1 MNLFI
6 YFSFVDF
13 SNATLNIE
21 RLTEY
26 LASLKNRYLKK
37 YIYIYIAYVPFFLII
52 LYVFRKCIWP
62 RIFVFLMLIS
72 YSNWWGPKFYAD
84 LQSHK

>member
-1 MNLFI
+1 MSMNLFI

-37 YIYIYIAYVPFFLII
+37 YIYIYCLRSVLSHYTVRVP
-52 LYVFRKCIWP
+52 
-62 RIFVFLMLIS
+62 
-72 YSNWWGPKFYAD
+72 
-84 LQSHK
+84 

>member
-1 MNLFI
+1 MSMNQFI

-37 YIYIYIAYVPFFLII
+37 NIYILLTFRSFS
-52 LYVFRKCIWP
+52 LYCTCSVNVFDP
-62 RIFVFLMLIS
+62 VSL
-72 YSNWWGPKFYAD
+72 YS
-84 LQSHK
+84 LC

>member
-1 MNLFI
+1 MSMNQFI

-37 YIYIYIAYVPFFLII
+37 NIYILLTFFLMI
-52 LYVFRKCIWP
+52 LYVFRKCI
-62 RIFVFLMLIS
+62 
-72 YSNWWGPKFYAD
+72 
-84 LQSHK
+84 